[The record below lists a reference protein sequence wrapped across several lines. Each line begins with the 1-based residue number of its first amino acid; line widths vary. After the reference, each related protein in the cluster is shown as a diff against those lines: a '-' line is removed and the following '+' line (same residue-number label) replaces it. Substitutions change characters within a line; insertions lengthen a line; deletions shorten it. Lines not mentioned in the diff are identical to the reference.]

1 MGMIVDTAMV
11 KRYQEVAEIFYGRLS
26 VNLRIREAT
35 IRFMD
40 IVGALV
46 GLTFFAVPM
55 LIIGMFVKKDGG
67 EVFLSRIVL
76 V

>member
-1 MGMIVDTAMV
+1 MGMVVDTATV
-11 KRYQEVAEIFYGRLS
+11 ERCQEVAEIFYGRLS
-26 VNLRIREAT
+26 VNLRIREAI

-55 LIIGMFVKKDGG
+55 LMIGMFVKKDGG
-67 EVFLSRIVL
+67 EVF
-76 V
+76 

>member
-1 MGMIVDTAMV
+1 MGMVVDTAMV
-11 KRYQEVAEIFYGRLS
+11 ERYQEVAEIFYGRLS
-26 VNLRIREAT
+26 VNLRIREAI